1 MWSILLIGEILSSI
15 AVVLIN
21 RNRNIYNIYILKK
34 LAFYISSS
42 IFVRLIWIICN
53 IRILKGVQFRVI
65 P

>member
-1 MWSILLIGEILSSI
+1 MIGEILSSI